1 MALTDNIVSY
11 WSFDASN
18 STDDASTNDGTD
30 TSITYSSGNGKLSIG
45 AGFANA
51 SSSKISMGNVAA
63 LRPAAVTYNL
73 WINAA
78 SLPNAYNCMI
88 GKNGAGDTNFCT
100 FYVKSNGKLA
110 VYIVTSGGVPNIDGT
125 NTTTLSTSTWYMLTM
140 TYDST
145 NGGIVYVNG
154 SSDGTFAANGTI
166 NTGGD
171 EFFLGYQQGYAN
183 RHFDGAIDEV
193 GVWSRSLTSTEITDL
208 YNSGAGYNPYG
219 GGGGGA
225 TYRRLSLLGV
235 GQ

>member
-30 TSITYSSGNGKLSIG
+30 TVITYSSGNGKLSIG

-63 LRPAAVTYNL
+63 LYPAAVTYNL
-73 WINAA
+73 WIKAA

-88 GKNGAGDTNFCT
+88 GKNGAGDTNYCT

-110 VYIVTSGGVPNIDGT
+110 AYITATGVTYIDGT
-125 NTTTLSTSTWYMLTM
+125 NTTTLSTGTWYMLTM

-154 SSDGTFAANGTI
+154 SSDGTFAANGAI
-166 NTGGD
+166 NTGGS
-171 EFFLGYQQGYAN
+171 EFFLGYQQTYAN
-183 RHFDGAIDEV
+183 RYWDGAIDEV
-193 GVWSRSLTSTEITDL
+193 GVWSRSLTSGEISTL
-208 YNSGAGYNPYG
+208 YNGGSGYNPYSG
-219 GGGGGA
+219 G
-225 TYRRLSLLGV
+225 TTNYRRKALLGV